1 MTMAAGARGDP
12 SQLNSWKF
20 DYLAPILV
28 FLLFLGILGL
38 VENHYLARLVALVI
52 FWAALATTWN
62 WVGGYTGQ
70 LSLGHAAFV
79 GLGAYLGYALEKEF
93 GIPPWYAMCLAI
105 PLGAIA
111 AVVIG
116 APTLRLSGVF
126 FSLATVVFPLTL
138 QIFFTYWGYQ
148 EALIPAK
155 PNNPFLYM
163 QWEDPRA
170 YAILFGS
177 LLLIYWFAT
186 VALTRSRW
194 RYYLAAIRQ
203 DQIAAASVGIN
214 TWVVKLIVFVLSG
227 SAACVLGVAY
237 AQMLFVVTPETVFGI
252 NISLQAMV
260 LCLVGGI
267 GRSYGAILGTL
278 IVIPMTQA
286 LEARFESNPGVPQ
299 LVYGIM
305 LIIVILLI
313 PNGVVARLKELP
325 WLAGMRRTRDNKF
338 SDASFSSPAIVET
351 GGRPFE
357 PAVLHTGGVLLKAE
371 GLRMSYGGVVAVNDV
386 SFDIPRGQFLG
397 IVGPNGAGKTTL
409 FDLLTGFQRPT
420 SGQIQLEGTAIT
432 NLRPYQLARMG
443 LRRTFQVPRPF
454 PLLSVYENVLLG
466 TLTVRER
473 TKDNTEEATWRTLDS
488 IGLAKRASS
497 PAGLSTPSQIRLL
510 EVARAVVA
518 QPKILLLDEP
528 LAGLDPSETH
538 ELIEILQKLH
548 RSGLTILIVDHAIG
562 MVARVV
568 ERMVVLNNGAIIA
581 DGSPDQIT
589 HLPRVVEAYLGTR
602 WQDA

>member
-1 MTMAAGARGDP
+1 
-12 SQLNSWKF
+12 
-20 DYLAPILV
+20 V
-28 FLLFLGILGL
+28 
-38 VENHYLARLVALVI
+38 
-52 FWAALATTWN
+52 
-62 WVGGYTGQ
+62 
-70 LSLGHAAFV
+70 
-79 GLGAYLGYALEKEF
+79 
-93 GIPPWYAMCLAI
+93 
-105 PLGAIA
+105 
-111 AVVIG
+111 
-116 APTLRLSGVF
+116 
-126 FSLATVVFPLTL
+126 
-138 QIFFTYWGYQ
+138 
-148 EALIPAK
+148 
-155 PNNPFLYM
+155 
-163 QWEDPRA
+163 
-170 YAILFGS
+170 
-177 LLLIYWFAT
+177 
-186 VALTRSRW
+186 
-194 RYYLAAIRQ
+194 
-203 DQIAAASVGIN
+203 
-214 TWVVKLIVFVLSG
+214 
-227 SAACVLGVAY
+227 
-237 AQMLFVVTPETVFGI
+237 
-252 NISLQAMV
+252 
-260 LCLVGGI
+260 
-267 GRSYGAILGTL
+267 
-278 IVIPMTQA
+278 
-286 LEARFESNPGVPQ
+286 
-299 LVYGIM
+299 
-305 LIIVILLI
+305 
-313 PNGVVARLKELP
+313 
-325 WLAGMRRTRDNKF
+325 RD
-338 SDASFSSPAIVET
+338 
-351 GGRPFE
+351 
-357 PAVLHTGGVLLKAE
+357 TGGVLLKAE